1 MKGRRGP
8 VHTTTGVAVA
18 LALAGLGAT
27 FPAAVAGAEDTEP
40 PAIGC
45 VPPPPPPPPL
55 PPAEPT
61 SWYSTNVGV
70 RCSASDE
77 GSGLADPSQASIT
90 LSTNVP
96 AGTETASASTDSV
109 EVCDRAENCLTVG
122 PFSGFKVDRKA
133 PTITLVTPGQNARYS
148 VIGTLLRP
156 VKVSYTCAD
165 AGAGVA
171 GCTGAKPDGA
181 TLDTGLGA
189 LGQHSFGVSAR
200 DRANNTSDVVHV
212 YRVGLL

>member
-1 MKGRRGP
+1 MKRRRGS
-8 VHTTTGVAVA
+8 VRTTAGVAVA
-18 LALAGLGAT
+18 LALAGVGAI
-27 FPAAVAGAEDTEP
+27 FPAAGAGAEDTEP

-77 GSGLADPSQASIT
+77 SGLADPSHASIT
-90 LSTNVP
+90 LNTSVL
-96 AGTETASASTDSV
+96 AGTETANASTSSV
-109 EVCDRAENCLTVG
+109 EVCDLAENCVTVG
-122 PFSGFKVDRKA
+122 PFSGIKIDRKA
-133 PTITLVTPGQNARYS
+133 PTITLVTPANNARYS

-156 VKVSYTCAD
+156 VKVSYSCVD
-165 AGAGVA
+165 GGAGLA
-171 GCTGAKPDGA
+171 SCTGAQPDGA

-189 LGQHSFGVSAR
+189 LGQHPFGVTAR
-200 DRANNTSDVVHV
+200 DHANNTSDVVHF